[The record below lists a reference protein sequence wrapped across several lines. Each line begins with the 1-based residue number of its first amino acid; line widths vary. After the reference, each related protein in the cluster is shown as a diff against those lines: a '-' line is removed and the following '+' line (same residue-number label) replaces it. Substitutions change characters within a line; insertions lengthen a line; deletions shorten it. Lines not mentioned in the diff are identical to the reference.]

1 MKRKISKHIAVVG
14 KGRAFT
20 KELAEASAKLSNA
33 IIFAFDNIEEELK
46 KASEILSLEAQLEMV
61 SSTDF
66 VKTFHDRVS
75 KICVSKIK
83 PYSEIYS
90 DLLEEAII
98 MIKMGEEP
106 YSVLKHIE
114 EREVIL

>member
-1 MKRKISKHIAVVG
+1 MVES
-14 KGRAFT
+14 F
-20 KELAEASAKLSNA
+20 AKLSVA
-33 IIFAFDNIEEELK
+33 IANCNNIAEELK

-61 SSTDF
+61 SSSDF
-66 VKTFHDRVS
+66 VNTFHDMLF
-75 KICVSKIK
+75 KICISKFK

-90 DLLEEAII
+90 DFLEEAII
-98 MIKMGEEP
+98 MIKKGADP